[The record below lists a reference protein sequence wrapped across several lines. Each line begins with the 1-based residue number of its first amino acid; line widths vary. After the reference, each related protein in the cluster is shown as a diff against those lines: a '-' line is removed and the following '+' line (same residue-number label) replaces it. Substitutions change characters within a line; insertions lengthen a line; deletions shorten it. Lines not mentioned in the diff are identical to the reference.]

1 MAMIHVARDGAKLG
15 EFSLEQ
21 IREGLGTGQFRATD
35 LGWQTGMAEWRPLSE
50 FVVEKPSGAPE
61 TSELAPISGPA
72 PGVESGLPWEHRHE
86 LGFFKAFVDT
96 VSVLITKPMEAFAMM
111 KREGGLADPL
121 LFGLIGGTA
130 GTIASM
136 LFQVGLQALI
146 GARNSLVD
154 VLGMGAVVALLVLS
168 PVLVA
173 IGLFIASGV
182 LHVCLM
188 MLGGA
193 TRSFETTFRV
203 VAFSSGATQL
213 FSIIPFCGGYVA
225 AIYNIVLECIGLRD
239 AHQTTTAKALLA
251 IFLPMIVCCGL
262 MALIFGAVLAG
273 GGTELLKA
281 FGR

>member
-1 MAMIHVARDGAKLG
+1 MATIHVARDGAKLG

-21 IREGLGTGQFRATD
+21 IREGLGTGQFRPTD

-50 FVVEKPSGAPE
+50 FTAEKPAAAATG
-61 TSELAPISGPA
+61 ELAAISAPA
-72 PGVESGLPWEHRHE
+72 PGAEAGLPWEHRQE

-96 VSVLITKPMEAFAMM
+96 VSLLITKPTEAFAMM

-130 GTIASM
+130 GTIASI

-146 GARNSLVD
+146 GGRNPIIDAFGV
-154 VLGMGAVVALLVLS
+154 GAIVAFLVLS

-173 IGLFIASGV
+173 IGLFIASGL

-193 TRSFETTFRV
+193 NRSFETTFRV
-203 VAFSSGATQL
+203 VGFSSGATQL

-225 AIYNIVLECIGLRD
+225 AIYNIVLECIGLRE
-239 AHQTTTAKALLA
+239 AHQTTTGKALLA

-262 MALIFGAVLAG
+262 LALIFGAVVAG
-273 GGTELLKA
+273 SGSEFLKA